1 MEQAAEQQ
9 EIGPGGVPRGAQ
21 THQYYHVSDIPARF
35 DNPDWFQGYGGK
47 KQHPMYRT
55 SASTYGGKTPSV
67 HTMPTQFYAKS
78 QKFTEVCVVCVWC
91 VWCVWQDSLLPHHAH
106 PVLCQVPEVH

>member
-78 QKFTEVCVVCVWC
+78 QKFTEHLGSCGMFRNH
-91 VWCVWQDSLLPHHAH
+91 SLNTEKDKSK
-106 PVLCQVPEVH
+106 V